1 MHHFLTGEMSNKS
14 KTLMSFN
21 EGPFGYLNPADRK
34 RLGISNG
41 DMIEVSS
48 SVGTIECKARIDENI
63 PRGRVG
69 MHFHF
74 EELLVNARASFHF
87 PQVDNRTYIQ
97 RLPTISRVVLLS
109 DPDETEKREDSLPL
123 KVRDVMV
130 REVITVDEN
139 STIKEAVDIMN
150 EFQIGSLI
158 VLEKG
163 KAKGI
168 VTERDFL
175 RRVIA
180 SGKDVMNVQ
189 VKEIMTTPLVV
200 VEPRT
205 DLEQAVRLMFKKK
218 IKKLAVVD
226 ENKLVGIVTLTD
238 IARVHPSMMKML
250 KQLATREVTPK
261 SMQKVIHYYVV

>member
-1 MHHFLTGEMSNKS
+1 
-14 KTLMSFN
+14 
-21 EGPFGYLNPADRK
+21 
-34 RLGISNG
+34 
-41 DMIEVSS
+41 
-48 SVGTIECKARIDENI
+48 
-63 PRGRVG
+63 
-69 MHFHF
+69 
-74 EELLVNARASFHF
+74 
-87 PQVDNRTYIQ
+87 
-97 RLPTISRVVLLS
+97 VVLLS
-109 DPDETEKREDSLPL
+109 DLNSEEQKEDLLPL

-139 STIKEAVDIMN
+139 SSVKEAVDIMN

-180 SGKDVMNVQ
+180 EARDVVNTK

-200 VEPRT
+200 VEPST
-205 DLEQAVRLMFKKK
+205 DLEEAVKLMFQSK

-226 ENKLVGIVTLTD
+226 ANKLVGIVTLTD
-238 IARVHPSMMKML
+238 IARFQPQMIKML
-250 KQLATREVTPK
+250 KQLTTKQETPK
-261 SMQKVIHYYVV
+261 SMQKVIDYYIV

>member
-1 MHHFLTGEMSNKS
+1 
-14 KTLMSFN
+14 
-21 EGPFGYLNPADRK
+21 
-34 RLGISNG
+34 
-41 DMIEVSS
+41 
-48 SVGTIECKARIDENI
+48 
-63 PRGRVG
+63 
-69 MHFHF
+69 
-74 EELLVNARASFHF
+74 
-87 PQVDNRTYIQ
+87 
-97 RLPTISRVVLLS
+97 VVFLS
-109 DPDETEKREDSLPL
+109 DQNEEEQKEDSLPL

-139 STIKEAVDIMN
+139 STVKEAVDNMN

-180 SGKDVMNVQ
+180 EAKDVTNTK

-200 VEPRT
+200 VEPST
-205 DLEQAVRLMFKKK
+205 DLEEAMKLMFQNK

-226 ENKLVGIVTLTD
+226 ANKLVGIVTLTD
-238 IARVHPSMMKML
+238 IARFQPQMIRML
-250 KQLATREVTPK
+250 KQLASKQAAPK
-261 SMQKVIHYYVV
+261 SMRKVIDYYIV